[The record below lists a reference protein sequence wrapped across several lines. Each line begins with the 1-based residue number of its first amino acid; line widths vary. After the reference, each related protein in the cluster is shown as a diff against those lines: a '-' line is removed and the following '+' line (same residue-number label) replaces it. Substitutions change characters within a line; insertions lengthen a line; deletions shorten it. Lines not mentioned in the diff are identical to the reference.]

1 MFGFQVDPRKS
12 ESSNEHFAEL
22 VRCIVGELGIGA
34 ENGRHTKKDQI
45 TIDLVRLDDRKSE
58 VVLAGNRGE
67 TFFHRSA

>member
-12 ESSNEHFAEL
+12 ESSNEHLAEL
-22 VRCIVGELGIGA
+22 VRGIVGELGIGA